1 MQKKKINKVLIIA
14 VALIWGVVIYKFAA
28 PYFLTNDVVV
38 TADALV
44 NPPKIFLRKKDT
56 FNLNIPNR
64 DPFLGK
70 TMSKR
75 KPKVFVSSKP
85 EKKSRSKTVVSK
97 NWPRIEYLGFI
108 KSKEST
114 SRLGLLRVNGV
125 LKRVRNGADVQG
137 VKVKSISLDK
147 ITLQFQKDV
156 KDFKKAN

>member
-1 MQKKKINKVLIIA
+1 MQKKKINKILIIA

-44 NPPKIFLRKKDT
+44 SPPKIFLRKKDT

-70 TMSKR
+70 TLNKR
-75 KPKVFVSSKP
+75 NASVFIPSRP
-85 EKKSRSKTVVSK
+85 QKKSRSKTVASK
-97 NWPRIEYLGFI
+97 SWPRIEYLGFI
-108 KSKEST
+108 KSKESS

-125 LKRVRNGADVQG
+125 LKRVRSGADMQG
-137 VKVKSISLDK
+137 VKVKTISEDK

-156 KDFKKAN
+156 RDFRKAN

>member
-14 VALIWGVVIYKFAA
+14 VALIWGVVLYKFAA

-44 NPPKIFLRKKDT
+44 SPPKILLRKKDT
-56 FNLNIPNR
+56 FNLNIPTR

-70 TMSKR
+70 TISKR
-75 KPKVFVSSKP
+75 KSVVSAPSRPQKVSRPKMP
-85 EKKSRSKTVVSK
+85 VSK

-114 SRLGLLRVNGV
+114 SRLGLLRVNGT
-125 LKRVRNGADVQG
+125 LKRVRNGAKIQDIII
-137 VKVKSISLDK
+137 KNISEDMISI
-147 ITLQFQKDV
+147 QFGKDT
-156 KDFKKAN
+156 KDFRKQN

>member
-1 MQKKKINKVLIIA
+1 MQKKKINKALIIA

-44 NPPKIFLRKKDT
+44 SPPKIFLRKKDT
-56 FNLNIPNR
+56 FNLNIPDR

-70 TMSKR
+70 TISKR
-75 KPKVFVSSKP
+75 KTTVSVPSRP
-85 EKKSRSKTVVSK
+85 QKKSRSKTVVAK

-114 SRLGLLRVNGV
+114 SRLGLLRINGV
-125 LKRVRNGADVQG
+125 LKRVRNGADIQG
-137 VKVKSISLDK
+137 VKVKTISQDK
-147 ITLQFQKDV
+147 ITLQFQKDI
-156 KDFKKAN
+156 KDFLKSN